1 MKNLNLLRKFWM
13 LPLFCLA
20 LNAHAQSVGKDTKVT
35 IGNTATEICEEPDE
49 WPVYKGGPAAL
60 MSYLKNALKYPKTAQ
75 EMHVEGRVFVSYVVD
90 EEGKTTNIN
99 PVAFDDC
106 IGNDEKSIPQ
116 LALEKRMAKKK
127 KMNPAAQ
134 EAYMEAIRELMIES
148 IRIISQMPKAETP
161 AMKDG
166 KPVCCRMALP
176 INFRIR

>member
-1 MKNLNLLRKFWM
+1 MKNLNLLRKLWM

-20 LNAHAQSVGKDTKVT
+20 LNAHAQSTGKDTKVT
-35 IGNTATEICEEPDE
+35 IGDTAMEICEEPDE
-49 WPVYKGGPAAL
+49 MPVYTGGPAAL
-60 MSYLKNALKYPKTAQ
+60 MSYLKNSLKYPKTAQ
-75 EMHVEGRVFVSYVVD
+75 EMFVEGRVFVSYVVD
-90 EEGKTTNIN
+90 EEGKTTNIK
-99 PVAFDDC
+99 PIGFDDC
-106 IGNDEKSIPQ
+106 RETEDKSIPQ

-127 KMNPAAQ
+127 MKPAAQ

-148 IRIISQMPKAETP
+148 IRIISQMPKAEKP